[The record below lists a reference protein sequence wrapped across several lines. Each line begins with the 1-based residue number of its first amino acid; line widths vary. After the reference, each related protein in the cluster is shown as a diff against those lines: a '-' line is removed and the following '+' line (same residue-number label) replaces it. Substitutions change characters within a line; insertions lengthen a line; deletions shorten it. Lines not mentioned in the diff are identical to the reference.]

1 MITLPEIAA
10 EALGSF
16 LASDMKDRFGAWH
29 ARLAELVPF
38 AARLALECIG
48 NSDALYHNVEHT
60 MLVTLAG
67 HDIFKGR
74 ALLKPSTPTDYAN
87 FIVACLAHDIGYVRG
102 VVKGDKDDGCRADP
116 PMPHLL
122 HITLSGR
129 SCSCWIAL
137 RQSRNSTAQGSH
149 VRSDSR
155 NSHTHRPLT
164 RRKTSRD
171 PNDKEE
177 RAIKCVCARCGPNPV
192 ENYRCAATYVD
203 KILKGAKPQDL
214 PIERPTKFEVIGRGA
229 RSSRRCRGST
239 PRSAQ

>member
-1 MITLPEIAA
+1 MITLPALAA

-16 LASDMKDRFGAWH
+16 LASDMKDRFGSSH
-29 ARLAELVPF
+29 ARLAELIPF

-74 ALLKPSTPTDYAN
+74 ALLKPS
-87 FIVACLAHDIGYVRG
+87 
-102 VVKGDKDDGCRADP
+102 
-116 PMPHLL
+116 MPHLL

-137 RQSRNSTAQGSH
+137 RQSMNSTAHGSH